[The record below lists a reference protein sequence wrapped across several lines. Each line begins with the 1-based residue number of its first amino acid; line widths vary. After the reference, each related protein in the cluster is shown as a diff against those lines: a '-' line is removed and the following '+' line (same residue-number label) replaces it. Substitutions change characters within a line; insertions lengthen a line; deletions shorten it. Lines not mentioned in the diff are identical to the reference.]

1 MNRSAPPPRGL
12 SSRTLPP
19 VFSALSFLP
28 ALLCLLT
35 GVMLIGQAGRLEHPR
50 RHLARPSGAWMTARE
65 QQQQRTHAR
74 VLRALGAAA
83 LLVGAGLGILN
94 LMGH

>member
-19 VFSALSFLP
+19 VFPALSVLP

-65 QQQQRTHAR
+65 QQQRTHAR